1 MSINE
6 INRNNSIKYK
16 KFSTKFLTKNEYLL
30 SIYILSLITM
40 LLFDKLETQ
49 DQMKCIL
56 MYINKRAN
64 VLQNF
69 KCCKYYFI
77 LTK

>member
-16 KFSTKFLTKNEYLL
+16 KFSPKFLTKNEYLL

-56 MYINKRAN
+56 INEQMYYK
-64 VLQNF
+64 
-69 KCCKYYFI
+69 I
-77 LTK
+77 LSAVSTILY

>member
-30 SIYILSLITM
+30 SIYILSLITI
-40 LLFDKLETQ
+40 T
-49 DQMKCIL
+49 I
-56 MYINKRAN
+56 R
-64 VLQNF
+64 
-69 KCCKYYFI
+69 
-77 LTK
+77 